1 MSPLM
6 EQEKKVSHVL
16 HLLLSLIS
24 CGLWLPV
31 WMLICL
37 SVSLENSG
45 IRKRNEKRHNQAVKE
60 AEYRHAQMMN
70 MASLKH

>member
-1 MSPLM
+1 MKAMM
-6 EQEKKVSHVL
+6 ENEKKVSHVL

-37 SVSLENSG
+37 SISMENGG
-45 IRKRNEKRHNQAVKE
+45 IRRRNEKRHKQALDL
-60 AEYRHAQMMN
+60 AAYNNAQMIN
-70 MASLKH
+70 MAMRKG

>member
-1 MSPLM
+1 MNALM

-24 CGLWLPV
+24 FGFWLPV

-37 SVSLENSG
+37 SVSLENRG
-45 IRKRNEKRHNQAVKE
+45 IRKRNEKRHKE
-60 AEYRHAQMMN
+60 ALDLAAFNNAQLINAAMH
-70 MASLKH
+70 KR

>member
-1 MSPLM
+1 MNALM

-37 SVSLENSG
+37 SVSLENRG
-45 IRKRNEKRHNQAVKE
+45 IRKRNEKRHKEAVKE

-70 MASLKH
+70 MASSKH